1 MVTTAGTVG
10 FVGLVVPHA
19 LRRVIGN
26 DQRVLIPACAIGGGI
41 VVVVADTISRI
52 VADPIQ
58 LPVGA
63 VMAVIGVPTF
73 MFLLVKRR

>member
-1 MVTTAGTVG
+1 MGGV
-10 FVGLVVPHA
+10 
-19 LRRVIGN
+19 RRHNNSCSIENCN